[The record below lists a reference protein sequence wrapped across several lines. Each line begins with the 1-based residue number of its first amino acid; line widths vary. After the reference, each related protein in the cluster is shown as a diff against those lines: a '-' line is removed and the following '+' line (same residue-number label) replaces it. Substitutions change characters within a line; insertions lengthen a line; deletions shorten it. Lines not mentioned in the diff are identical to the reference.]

1 VTLPRRFRLLIVED
15 NPGDVRLAREA
26 LREVGW
32 DAELVAV
39 PDGLEALA
47 YLRGSGGHGGAP
59 RPDLV
64 LLDLNLPRLDGR
76 ETLKA
81 LKEDPDLKGIPVI
94 VFSSSRSEHDVIASY
109 ALHAN
114 GYVPKPASFDEF
126 ERVFRS
132 IQVFWAGVAQLP
144 TGGAWSSTGV
154 TPGRTP

>member
-1 VTLPRRFRLLIVED
+1 VSSPRRFRLLIVED

-32 DAELVAV
+32 DADLQAV
-39 PDGLEALA
+39 RDGVEALA
-47 YLRGSGGHGGAP
+47 YLRGSGGRDGAP

-81 LKEDPDLKGIPVI
+81 LKEDPDLMRIPVI
-94 VFSSSRSEHDVIASY
+94 VFSSSRAEHDVVASY
-109 ALHAN
+109 GLHAN
-114 GYVPKPASFDEF
+114 CYVPKPASFAEF

-132 IQVFWAGVAQLP
+132 IQGFWAGVAQLP
-144 TGGAWSSTGV
+144 TGGAWSSTEAA
-154 TPGRTP
+154 PGRTP